1 VRHGSICSRCRT
13 EDEAIFRLA
22 VGAGSTLLCG
32 RRGGPAG
39 AWRGQVYRAERG
51 RRSANHASW
60 PPRPR
65 GGRGGSSGAHPHTG
79 GGRPPRAVT
88 PPLLEANL
96 RPLWQE
102 CTAGAPMRAGVLWAH
117 LSLREV
123 SRRRWALGTPAR
135 RRPIRRLRK
144 RTRGRRTARK
154 KKTLGHPPDR
164 NAPCDKNACRRHAYE
179 AAGEAVLATDTPKKA
194 WLGHVHLAG
203 PPCTAEPVAPCER
216 DGGAAGQGKR
226 ISHGLDAMMTQHA
239 HLYRT
244 TRHAPS
250 AWRCDRGALWWE
262 QAGRA
267 APPQAP
273 RLLGLGDGGGSPSAP
288 PSLCKD
294 DLQGLAH
301 RLGLAGRVAHSPPY
315 CAKPHPIAG

>member
-39 AWRGQVYRAERG
+39 AWRGRVYRAERG

-154 KKTLGHPPDR
+154 KKRWATLP
-164 NAPCDKNACRRHAYE
+164 
-179 AAGEAVLATDTPKKA
+179 
-194 WLGHVHLAG
+194 
-203 PPCTAEPVAPCER
+203 TA
-216 DGGAAGQGKR
+216 
-226 ISHGLDAMMTQHA
+226 
-239 HLYRT
+239 
-244 TRHAPS
+244 TRHATRTR
-250 AWRCDRGALWWE
+250 AGGARTRQLARRCWRPTRQRRHGWGMCTSLAH
-262 QAGRA
+262 
-267 APPQAP
+267 P
-273 RLLGLGDGGGSPSAP
+273 AP
-288 PSLCKD
+288 PSRWHPVSAMVVP
-294 DLQGLAH
+294 LA
-301 RLGLAGRVAHSPPY
+301 RGSGFPTASMP
-315 CAKPHPIAG
+315 